1 MTNKEILDKIER
13 SESFLLAND
22 GQYLGKLCL
31 NRYESESI
39 TNQYGTYGSKYAT
52 TSIWNQYSTYG
63 SKYSSLSPFNQYT
76 STPPTVYLKGRK
88 VGLLTKNKY
97 LGYNNIDPDNLIEWM
112 TKNRL
117 NY

>member
-1 MTNKEILDKIER
+1 MNPKELIEKIESR
-13 SESFLLAND
+13 ESFLIAND

-31 NRYESESI
+31 NKYDAQSI
-39 TNQYGTYGSKYAT
+39 TNEYAPFGSKYSS

-76 STPPTVYLKGRK
+76 STPPTLYLKGIK
-88 VGLLTKNKY
+88 YGKLTKNKY
-97 LGYNNIDPDNLIEWM
+97 AGYNNVDPDELLDWM
-112 TKNRL
+112 KKNNL